1 MLRIW
6 RRLFG
11 ALDRR
16 ERRRGAVLLVLMV
29 IVAFA
34 EAAGVAS
41 VMPFVA
47 VLSRPDAIQSNRYL
61 AFAYRV
67 SGAQSRNDFL
77 VLLGVTVFLALIA
90 SLALKALGVWAQL
103 RYSQR
108 RSATWSARL
117 VAGYLAQPYEWFLNR
132 HSAELA
138 SNVLAEVHQVV
149 TGALLPALQALASAL
164 AVASLILLLVAI
176 DPVLALT
183 AAGFLGGLYG
193 LISWGARSRL
203 GRIGRDRSDAIR
215 VRFRVLSEG
224 LGGIK
229 DVKVGGLE
237 QPFVSRFEVEAR
249 RLADSNIAAG
259 ILGQLPSLGMQ
270 AVLFGGM
277 LLAVVYLIGTHGQFE
292 RALPVITVFA
302 FAGYRLMPGL
312 QTIYQGLSEMRFSEA
327 AVDLLCDHLASYGAP
342 RRPDDGPTERLHLGQ
357 TLELRDLWYRYPE
370 ASEPTLRGLDLVIP
384 ARTTVGLVGSTGSGK
399 TTTVDVLLGLLRPEG
414 GALMVDGRPVTQSS
428 QRAWQRSIGYVPQ
441 HIFLAD
447 DTVEANIAFGVA
459 PESIDH
465 AAVEHAAKVANLHQF
480 VTDELPNGY
489 STTVGER
496 GIRLSGGQRQRVG
509 IARALYRDPDL
520 LILDEATS
528 ALDAVTEEA
537 VMDAVQNLGGRKTI
551 ILVAHRLT
559 TVRRCDCIHL
569 LERGRVVASGPFGQL
584 LGESQQFRAL
594 AAQYDP
600 ARDGAANLES

>member
-16 ERRRGAVLLVLMV
+16 ERRRGAVLLILMV
-29 IVAFA
+29 LVALA
-34 EAAGVAS
+34 EAGGVAS

-47 VLSRPDAIQSNRYL
+47 VLSRPDAIESNRYL
-61 AFAYRV
+61 AQAYRV
-67 SGAQSRNDFL
+67 SGADSRNGFL
-77 VLLGVTVFLALIA
+77 GILGVTVFLALIG
-90 SLALKALGVWAQL
+90 SLALKALGLWAQL
-103 RYSQR
+103 RFSQQ
-108 RSATWSARL
+108 RSRTWSARL

-138 SNVLAEVHQVV
+138 SNVLAEVNQVV
-149 TGALLPALQALASAL
+149 SGALLPALQAAASGF
-164 AVASLILLLVAI
+164 AVVSLILLLVVI
-176 DPVLALT
+176 DPLLAVT

-193 LISWGARSRL
+193 LMTWGARSRL
-203 GRIGRDRSDAIR
+203 MRIGRERAAAIR
-215 VRFRVLSEG
+215 ARFLVLSEA

-229 DVKVGGLE
+229 DVKVGNLE
-237 QPFVSRFEVEAR
+237 REFELRFNVEAQ
-249 RLADSNIAAG
+249 RLADSNITSG

-277 LLAVVYLIGTHGQFE
+277 LLAVVYLIATHGQFE
-292 RALPVITVFA
+292 RALPVVTVFA

-327 AVDLLCDHLASYGAP
+327 AVDLLCDHLESYGGAP
-342 RRPDDGPTERLHLGQ
+342 EKAGRRDEGRKERLRLEQ
-357 TLELRDLWYRYPE
+357 ALELRDLWYRYPD
-370 ASEPTLRGLDLVIP
+370 APQPTLRGLDLVIP

-399 TTTVDVLLGLLRPEG
+399 TTTVDVLLGLLRPERG
-414 GALMVDGRPVTQSS
+414 TLMVDGRPVTG
-428 QRAWQRSIGYVPQ
+428 AALTVWQRSIGYVPQ

-447 DTVEANIAFGVA
+447 DSVEANIAFGV
-459 PESIDH
+459 PRESIDH
-465 AAVEHAAKVANLHQF
+465 AAVERAATVANLHRF
-480 VTDELPNGY
+480 VTEELPNGY
-489 STTVGER
+489 ATTVGER

-537 VMDAVQNLGGRKTI
+537 VMEAVQNLGGRKTI
-551 ILVAHRLT
+551 IVVAHRLS
-559 TVRRCDCIHL
+559 TVRPCDCIHL
-569 LERGRVVASGPFGQL
+569 LEQGTIVASGPFGQL
-584 LGESQQFRAL
+584 LSESQQFRAL
-594 AAQYDP
+594 AAQY
-600 ARDGAANLES
+600 AGEGGS